1 METPKIVI
9 AIDGYSSSGK
19 STMAKKLAQ
28 RIGYIY
34 VDSGAMY
41 RAVTLYAIR
50 KGLTAGGVLDNA
62 GLVAVLPE
70 IEIAFQPQPDG
81 KSAHTLLNGEDVE
94 KEIRGMAVADM
105 VSPVAAVPE
114 VRHFLVKQQQLMGN
128 DKGIV
133 MDGRDIGTTVFP
145 DAEMKVFVDASAEV
159 RATRRY
165 KELQE
170 KGDNVDYA
178 SVLANIQERDHID
191 RTRKESPLRCA
202 DDAIVLNN
210 DHMTCEQ
217 QEEFLVDLYNKTI
230 KSLATSND

>member
-1 METPKIVI
+1 MGTTKIVI

-41 RAVTLYAIR
+41 RAVTLYALRHGIA
-50 KGLTAGGVLDNA
+50 KDGALDTAR
-62 GLVAVLPE
+62 LVQSLGDIKVS
-70 IEIAFQPQPDG
+70 FRGNPDG
-81 KSAHTLLNGEDVE
+81 KGAHTLLNDEDVE
-94 KEIRGMAVADM
+94 SEIRGMEVSNM

-114 VRHFLVKQQQLMGN
+114 VRHYLVEQQQRMGEE
-128 DKGIV
+128 KGIV

-145 DAEMKVFVDASAEV
+145 HAEMKVFVDASAEV
-159 RATRRY
+159 RAMRRY

-170 KGDNVDYA
+170 KGDTVVYEE
-178 SVLANIQERDHID
+178 VLKNIESRDHID
-191 RTRKESPLRCA
+191 RTRKESPLRRA

-210 DHMTCEQ
+210 DHMTREE
-217 QEEFLVDLYNKTI
+217 QEEFLVNLFNKI
-230 KSLATSND
+230 ISEIG